1 MSCASETRLAS
12 GESLRLVRLSQSGL
26 RRLAREPRRNG
37 HGRGRSPHESRFRCA
52 AEEVLLMG
60 VAISGVVKCWGLVHF
75 PEITDLV
82 AGYPP
87 ALKTTLS

>member
-1 MSCASETRLAS
+1 
-12 GESLRLVRLSQSGL
+12 
-26 RRLAREPRRNG
+26 
-37 HGRGRSPHESRFRCA
+37 
-52 AEEVLLMG
+52 MG